1 MTARRR
7 REEESFGDYRE
18 ALREEAKVERVR
30 LKGKWIWRSM
40 IPVREED
47 ETIVLKPMPPMR
59 SQKREYKRKNKT
71 V

>member
-1 MTARRR
+1 MNRARGKD
-7 REEESFGDYRE
+7 EPFGDYRE

-47 ETIVLKPMPPMR
+47 ETIILKPMPPMR
-59 SQKREYKRKNKT
+59 SQKREDKRKNKT